1 MFFLAASRQHHAGEE
16 RGWAG
21 PGTGEVPGVVEA
33 RGAAVAEEDS
43 AVSAEDRSA
52 VAERAGAGEARAR
65 RSEE

>member
-21 PGTGEVPGVVEA
+21 PGTAEVPGVEEA
-33 RGAAVAEEDS
+33 RGA
-43 AVSAEDRSA
+43 A
-52 VAERAGAGEARAR
+52 VAERAGAGEARVR